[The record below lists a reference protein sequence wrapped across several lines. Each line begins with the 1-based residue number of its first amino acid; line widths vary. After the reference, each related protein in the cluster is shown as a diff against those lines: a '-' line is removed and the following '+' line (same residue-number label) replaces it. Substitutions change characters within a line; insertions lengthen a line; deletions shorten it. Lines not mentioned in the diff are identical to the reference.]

1 MIVKSVCNK
10 GFIWNPSNCEYECYK
25 SCDFS
30 EYLDYKNCK
39 CKNKRLLNILAERSS
54 AEEYT
59 ENIEET
65 RLVETNSTECNSV
78 ESKCKYNFCALYSVL
93 FSILFT
99 INVGIGTYFFYFHW
113 FLKKVLFVLSLVPAF
128 KQQLN
133 ELLNWKIQTNRD
145 QKLNLLFL
153 QWHDQSQTF
162 LIKLVKNQQKA
173 LQKYWYLLHWIH
185 HNLKDWWLLK
195 YLPCKSFAF
204 DY

>member
-1 MIVKSVCNK
+1 MINKGVCNK
-10 GFIWNPSNCEYECYK
+10 GFIWNPSNCECQCYK

-65 RLVETNSTECNSV
+65 RLVEINSTECNSV

-99 INVGIGTYFFYFHW
+99 INVGIGTYFFYFH
-113 FLKKVLFVLSLVPAF
+113 
-128 KQQLN
+128 
-133 ELLNWKIQTNRD
+133 
-145 QKLNLLFL
+145 
-153 QWHDQSQTF
+153 
-162 LIKLVKNQQKA
+162 
-173 LQKYWYLLHWIH
+173 
-185 HNLKDWWLLK
+185 
-195 YLPCKSFAF
+195 
-204 DY
+204 